1 MTVSPSWRQEHSA
14 AAAENGSLRV
24 SRNGDPSWLP
34 ISDDDEGSRWSR
46 ADLRKESGSMERL
59 GVRRLAASYQALWPS
74 GLGGPHISPPR
85 PSHKTHCPAPLSFP
99 PLQHTLGPTRT
110 PVPRWKKTSNWPQKG
125 WISASGK
132 YPLQV
137 PCVWLSRLRIARSVQ
152 PPPPHGN
159 LILS

>member
-1 MTVSPSWRQEHSA
+1 
-14 AAAENGSLRV
+14 
-24 SRNGDPSWLP
+24 
-34 ISDDDEGSRWSR
+34 
-46 ADLRKESGSMERL
+46 MERL

-152 PPPPHGN
+152 PPPPPWKPYSVLALYQPPEQGGYYRANYLGFQSCSTHPFIQWKRESTTCLALN
-159 LILS
+159 